1 MFEDE
6 AGFGRISIPRHCWT
20 PCKERPLVPAHHIR
34 EMRYAFGAVS
44 PHDGEHFF
52 LVMPRSD
59 TTCMNRFLKALSDA
73 YPDNYIVLICD
84 NAVWH
89 RSRSI
94 IVPNNIMILH
104 IPPYTPEMN
113 PIEQIWAELRRQG
126 FVNRVF
132 QTLDLVVDQLCE
144 TICGLTPEKVK
155 STTHRDWL
163 FKAGLKM
170 N

>member
-6 AGFGRISIPRHCWT
+6 AGFGRIFLPRHCWT
-20 PCKERPLVPAHHIR
+20 PCKRPLVPAHHIR
-34 EMRYAFGAVS
+34 EMRYAYGAVS
-44 PHDGEHFF
+44 PHSGEHFF

-59 TTCMNRFLKALSDA
+59 TACMNRFLEELSKA
-73 YPDNYIVLICD
+73 YPENYIVLICD

-89 RSRSI
+89 RSKSMVVPSNI
-94 IVPNNIMILH
+94 IMLH

-126 FVNRVF
+126 FVNQVF
-132 QTLDLVVDQLCE
+132 QTLELVVDRLCQ
-144 TICGLTPEKVK
+144 TIQALTREKVK
-155 STTHRDWL
+155 SITHRDWI
-163 FKAGLKM
+163 FKPGLKK